1 MLPRRG
7 GHRAPEPFG
16 RDHEA
21 AGQPGVAAPEL
32 GEAPAGLPHAVA
44 HLLPR
49 RVRRPGEPE
58 PAAEGARLEG
68 GGPPPAL
75 HQQDQLGG
83 GAGARGAGAPPH
95 GAGGRPPRHQA
106 RELHLQGGRER
117 PGAQARRLR
126 LCRPPEGAPPPLGRL
141 RHAALRRAGGCP
153 RAGVQGAAHRRLEP
167 GHHAHGG
174 ALRPAPHRPRCK
186 AEGPHQAHGGRRAH
200 PSHLPA
206 AGQRRQ
212 AAEEALLG
220 GARGVPP
227 RRRGHS
233 RRHAGRQRQH
243 TLAGLAGSGRGKRS
257 AGRAVKAL
265 GAPAAGTAASR
276 SPCHC
281 SRRPACHGVQRALLH
296 A

>member
-141 RHAALRRAGGCP
+141 RHAALRRAGG
-153 RAGVQGAAHRRLEP
+153 RARQDIRRSAGRRLEP
-167 GHHAHGG
+167 GHHAAGG
-174 ALRPAPHRPRCK
+174 ALRRALHRPRGE
-186 AEGPHQAHGGRRAH
+186 AEGRHPPQGGGRAH
-200 PSHLPA
+200 LGHLQG
-206 AGQRRQ
+206 AGQRRP
-212 AAEEALLG
+212 AAAAAPPG
-220 GARGVPP
+220 GARGLPP
-227 RRRGHS
+227 RCRGAG